1 MYFILYLQLLSSY
14 LYVQYGSKKSKII
27 KLPKAKKIDEYND
40 YKEISFI
47 TERCYIPIEEEEK
60 VIRFSFNHIYWHN
73 SFMFT
78 IYGNEKVYG
87 VDHKEG
93 FYYPEIE
100 IFGEN
105 FTETNHILVRF
116 VVCSNDKPFFLPD
129 CIKPREGVC
138 KKIIN
143 DEEIENNDNNKNI
156 QQISIQKIPHISL
169 VLPHTEIY
177 NSLNNSINKIES
189 NDNNINIENEE
200 IKTSIIENKSF
211 FNTSSLIKLPDCED
225 INTCQSDIL
234 DTNYMKYKVD
244 NNIKKVINDE
254 KVVYRKIKS
263 TWADFIKFTENIV
276 PTSIRYNDKY
286 TRMLNELKEISGINN
301 EYDNNN
307 SENFIKIKS
316 PKQKEIIKELTIK
329 DKIKQFYKDE
339 KMINLL
345 YSILDPKP
353 CSKSCYD
360 IKINT
365 NPYKVIKDEP
375 DKYYE
380 NYGKCIDN
388 NKIICKIPKEIETGT
403 VCKIH
408 LSLNEQQYLYCG
420 KITIV
425 KPPLLKEVLPNKSNK
440 IGGYKLLIKG
450 ERFLQTDDC
459 SVAFIMPKY
468 PSSKAIVK
476 GNIIS
481 SECIECIVPSFIDII
496 GV

>member
-60 VIRFSFNHIYWHN
+60 VIRFSFNQIYWHN

-143 DEEIENNDNNKNI
+143 DEEIENNDNKKI

-189 NDNNINIENEE
+189 NDNNINNENEE
-200 IKTSIIENKSF
+200 IKTSSIIENKSF

-244 NNIKKVINDE
+244 NNIKKEINDE

-286 TRMLNELKEISGINN
+286 TRMLNELKEISGINS
-301 EYDNNN
+301 EYDNNNN

-316 PKQKEIIKELTIK
+316 PKQKEIIKEFTIK
-329 DKIKQFYKDE
+329 DKIRQFYKDE

-353 CSKSCYD
+353 CNKSGYD

-365 NPYKVIKDEP
+365 NPYEVIKDEP

-408 LSLNEQQYLYCG
+408 
-420 KITIV
+420 
-425 KPPLLKEVLPNKSNK
+425 
-440 IGGYKLLIKG
+440 
-450 ERFLQTDDC
+450 FH
-459 SVAFIMPKY
+459 
-468 PSSKAIVK
+468 
-476 GNIIS
+476 
-481 SECIECIVPSFIDII
+481 
-496 GV
+496 